1 MIDVWQPNHQRP
13 RGANYCGVQIQ
24 AYNLRVDTRLGGVG
38 GSAVLRAIR
47 AVSSAS
53 RARGRTL

>member
-1 MIDVWQPNHQRP
+1 MTGEWLPEQLRP
-13 RGANYCGVQIQ
+13 RGADWSGVFIR
-24 AYNLRVDTRLGGVG
+24 AYSAHVDARLGGVG

-53 RARGRTL
+53 RARGQEL

>member
-1 MIDVWQPNHQRP
+1 MTRTWQPNHLRP
-13 RGANYCGVQIQ
+13 RAAWSDVHIR
-24 AYNLRVDTRLGGVG
+24 AYSLRVADRLGGVG

-53 RARGRTL
+53 RARGQSL

>member
-1 MIDVWQPNHQRP
+1 MTGRWQPSKLRP
-13 RGANYCGVQIQ
+13 RGADSSGVFIR
-24 AYNLRVDTRLGGVG
+24 AYSVRVDARLGGVG

-53 RARGRTL
+53 RARALVL

>member
-1 MIDVWQPNHQRP
+1 MTVTRQSLHLRP
-13 RGANYCGVQIQ
+13 RGADWSGVLIW
-24 AYNLRVDTRLGGVG
+24 AYTACLDDRIGGVG

-53 RARGRTL
+53 RARGLAL